1 VPRRRI
7 GFWYRLAAVICKP
20 PLVVLIN
27 RDWRGMENIPAAGG
41 FITAVNHNSHADP
54 FAYAHY
60 QYNSGRVPR
69 FLAKSG
75 LFGKGFVGTMMR
87 GTGQIPVYRETTDAL
102 SAFRAAIDAVER
114 GECVVFY
121 PEGTITRDPDQWPM
135 TGKTGAAR
143 VALQTRCPVIPVA
156 QWGANEL
163 LAPYARKLNIL
174 PRKTHHVLA
183 GPPVDLTRFYDRE
196 MTPDLLKE
204 TTEVIMAAVT
214 RLLEEIR
221 GEKAPDIPYDP
232 RQERIEQRRR
242 TAAEEAQDALDAQE
256 RAVAEAAGESPRVRS
271 VAVQETAVQETAVRE
286 TAEVREVQEEGQGK

>member
-1 VPRRRI
+1 MPRRRI
-7 GFWYRLAAVICKP
+7 GFWYRFAAVLCKP
-20 PLVVLIN
+20 PLVVLLK

-75 LFGKGFVGTMMR
+75 LFGKGFIGAAMR

-114 GECVVFY
+114 GECVAFY

-163 LAPYARKLNIL
+163 LPPYARKLNVF

-183 GPPVDLTRFYDRE
+183 GPPVDLTRFYDKE
-196 MTPDLLKE
+196 MNPDLLKE
-204 TTEVIMAAVT
+204 ATEVIMAAVT
-214 RLLEEIR
+214 RQLEEIR
-221 GEKAPDIPYDP
+221 GERAPVTPYDP
-232 RQERIEQRRR
+232 RPERSEQRRR
-242 TAAEEAQDALDAQE
+242 TAAEEAQDALDAAHAAQ
-256 RAVAEAAGESPRVRS
+256 EAAL
-271 VAVQETAVQETAVRE
+271 
-286 TAEVREVQEEGQGK
+286 VREVQEEGQSK

>member
-1 VPRRRI
+1 M
-7 GFWYRLAAVICKP
+7 
-20 PLVVLIN
+20 VVLLN

-75 LFGKGFVGTMMR
+75 LFKQGFVGTMMR

-163 LAPYARKLNIL
+163 LPPYGRKLNVL

-183 GPPVDLTRFYDRE
+183 GPPVDLTRFYDKE
-196 MTPDLLKE
+196 MSPDLLKE
-204 TTEVIMAAVT
+204 ATEVIMAGIT

-221 GEKAPDIPYDP
+221 GEKAPETPYDP
-232 RQERIEQRRR
+232 REERIEQRRR
-242 TAAEEAQDALDAQE
+242 TAAEEAQDALDAHE
-256 RAVAEAAGESPRVRS
+256 RAAGEAAGEGARARSEAVHEVAGHEAVVRE
-271 VAVQETAVQETAVRE
+271 AAVRE
-286 TAEVREVQEEGQGK
+286 VTVQEAAEVREVQEEGQGK